1 MRPLTFTECMGWAL
15 LIQIP
20 LIPIV
25 AFADWINPPE
35 SVKTN
40 KVVCYY
46 QGGFGHWEDQTVY
59 KYTTALGMCNPTY
72 EDRYFL
78 KKEDM

>member
-1 MRPLTFTECMGWAL
+1 MKFGDAMIVAL

-25 AFADWINPPE
+25 AFVDWINPPE
-35 SVKTN
+35 SIKTD

-46 QGGFGHWEDQTVY
+46 QGGFGHWDDPTVY
-59 KYTTALGMCNPTY
+59 KYTTALGMCDTTH
-72 EDRYFL
+72 EGRYFL

>member
-1 MRPLTFTECMGWAL
+1 MKFGDAMVVAL

-20 LIPIV
+20 LIPVV
-25 AFADWINPPE
+25 AFANWINPPE
-35 SVKTN
+35 SIKTD

-46 QGGFGHWEDQTVY
+46 QGGFGYWDDPTVY
-59 KYTTALGMCNPTY
+59 KYTTALGMCNTTY